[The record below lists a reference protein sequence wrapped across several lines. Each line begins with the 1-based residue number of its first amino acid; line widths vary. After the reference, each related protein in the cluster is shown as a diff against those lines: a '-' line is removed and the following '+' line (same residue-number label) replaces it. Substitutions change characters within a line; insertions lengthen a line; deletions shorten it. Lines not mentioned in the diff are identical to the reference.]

1 MAIPITMAIF
11 FLASLILTW
20 VLNLAESAFD
30 YISYREAEAVVAK
43 RPGNPILQVLDRLP
57 EHQLAVRFWSSV
69 FLATSAVLITVFIDY
84 FVNNVWLSAAGGIL
98 VMGVMTLLSA
108 FRSPRKIGAKHY
120 EVSAQGTA
128 WLVRLLTVIL
138 GPIPR
143 LFITD
148 TDTENDDENDE
159 ADLEEKHFREYV
171 SRASKADVLEDDEA
185 EMIQSVFEMDD
196 TLVRAIMVPRTDV
209 VWLESG
215 TTLADATEIFID
227 SGFSRIPLIGESPDD
242 VLGIV
247 FLKDIVRATHTQRL
261 SPQEQVNVLAREI
274 RVVPESKSVW
284 DLLQE
289 LQREAI
295 HAAIVVDEYGGTA
308 GLVTLEDLI
317 EELVGDISD
326 EYDDVEIADVIPQP
340 NGEFLVNASMSV
352 TDFSEAFNLFL
363 DDDEDVDTVGGLLAK
378 SLGKIPVEGSVTEIE
393 NLTLTVAS
401 LVGKRNRVDT
411 IKVTVHSSSEETT
424 A

>member
-1 MAIPITMAIF
+1 MAVPITLAIL
-11 FLASLILTW
+11 FLVSFALTW
-20 VLNLAESAFD
+20 VVNLAESAFD
-30 YISYREAEAVVAK
+30 YISYREAEVVVAK
-43 RPGNPILQVLDRLP
+43 RPSNPVLQVLDRLP
-57 EHQLAVRFWSSV
+57 EHQLAVRFWSSI
-69 FLATSAVLITVFIDY
+69 FLAASAVLITAFLDY
-84 FVNNVWLSAAGGIL
+84 FMNNVWLSAAGGIAA
-98 VMGVMTLLSA
+98 MGILTLLSA

-120 EVSAQGTA
+120 EVSAQSTA
-128 WLVRLLTVIL
+128 WLVRLLTVLL

-143 LFITD
+143 LFTGD
-148 TDTENDDENDE
+148 AEDDNDDDDE
-159 ADLEEKHFREYV
+159 DDLEEKHFREYV

-215 TTLADATEIFID
+215 TNLADATEVFID

-247 FLKDIVRATHTQRL
+247 FLKDIVRATHTKRL
-261 SPQEQVNVLAREI
+261 SSEDEVNVLTREI

-289 LQREAI
+289 LQKEAI

-378 SLGKIPVEGSVTEIE
+378 SLGKIPVEGSVAAIE

-401 LVGKRNRVDT
+401 LAGKRNRVDT
-411 IKVTVHSSSEETT
+411 IKVTVHSPSEEPTS
-424 A
+424 